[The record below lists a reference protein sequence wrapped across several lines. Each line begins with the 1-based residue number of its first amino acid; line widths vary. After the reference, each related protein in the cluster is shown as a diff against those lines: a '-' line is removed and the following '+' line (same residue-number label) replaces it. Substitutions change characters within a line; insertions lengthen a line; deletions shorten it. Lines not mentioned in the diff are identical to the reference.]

1 MIYKKSSKA
10 QNLNI
15 LRRHKFNFF
24 VPKFYYIEKK
34 ILKKESKVIK
44 DILKNF
50 KNKIIIRSSSL
61 NEDNLKKSNAGKYLS
76 LGNISLN
83 YKSISNALEKV
94 GKKLKQNDQ
103 IIVQDFID
111 NVDLSG
117 VIFTRDP
124 NNNSPYYIINYD
136 RSRKTD
142 LITSGNINPTLETKI
157 IYRNKVFDTK
167 FNKLIKVVKKIE
179 GIFKS
184 DTLDIEFAIKKNKIY
199 IFQCR
204 ELVIKERKNY
214 DKEIETALKNLEK
227 KIDKLKK
234 PNPFISGKTTYFS
247 NMSDWN
253 PAEMIGSKPK
263 NLSISLYSELI
274 TNNIWAE
281 QRKGYGYKDV
291 IPNPLMVNF
300 AGSPYIDLRTDFNSF
315 LPAGLDKKKEN
326 KIVNNSLYKIKK
338 KPELHDKIEFECIE
352 NSYDFNSKVIKAD
365 YLDKNY
371 LLKLKKITEDCIK
384 NSSKINKE
392 LNSLSQL
399 DIKINIIKNSK
410 LSDIQKI
417 YYLIHNCKYYGTLPF
432 AGIARLAFIATR
444 FLRSM
449 LNLKLINQN
458 EYEMFYQYSD
468 SISNIIKKDLIKLK
482 NKKITKQKF
491 LFKYGHLRPQ
501 TYSITS
507 KNYREAFNKYFSLS
521 DEIKIIKNKKLFFR
535 KKLFDKID
543 KQIKKHNLKFSNKEL
558 VSFIIKS
565 IHYREYSKF
574 IFSKSIDEIF
584 NNIKKLS
591 KEMKLTLEDIE
602 YVSINT
608 FLENLG
614 TLSPQRLKNILSNQI
629 KENKKNFQILE
640 KLKLPDIIFN
650 NKNIYNFSYKIVK
663 GNYVT
668 NKKTSGKLLS
678 LKNIKNIKNIK
689 NKIIL
694 IENADPG
701 FDYIFSYKI
710 AGLITKYGG
719 SNSHMSIRCLEL
731 GIPAV
736 IGIGEKNFESLL
748 NSNNV
753 YLDCKQKIFRIT
765 N

>member
-1 MIYKKSSKA
+1 M
-10 QNLNI
+10 
-15 LRRHKFNFF
+15 
-24 VPKFYYIEKK
+24 
-34 ILKKESKVIK
+34 
-44 DILKNF
+44 
-50 KNKIIIRSSSL
+50 
-61 NEDNLKKSNAGKYLS
+61 EDNINKSNAGKFL
-76 LGNISLN
+76 
-83 YKSISNALEKV
+83 SISNVKNINRNVINAIENV
-94 GKKLKQNDQ
+94 SKKLQNRDQ
-103 IIVQDFID
+103 IIIQKFVSG
-111 NVDLSG
+111 VDLSG

-124 NNNSPYYIINYD
+124 NNNSPYYIMNYD
-136 RSRKTD
+136 TSSKTD
-142 LITSGNINPTLETKI
+142 LITSGNINPTLETRI
-157 IYRNKVFDTK
+157 IYRNKLVDNK
-167 FNKLIKVVKKIE
+167 FSKLIKTIKKIE
-179 GIFKS
+179 KIFNS

-204 ELVIKERKNY
+204 ELVIRERKNF
-214 DKEIETALKNLEK
+214 DNEIEIALKNLEK
-227 KIDKLKK
+227 KIEKLKK
-234 PNPFISGKTTYFS
+234 PNPFLAGKTTYFS

-274 TNNIWAE
+274 TNSIWAQ
-281 QRKGYGYKDV
+281 QRKNYGYKDV
-291 IPNPLMVNF
+291 SPSPLMVNF

-315 LPAGLDKKKEN
+315 LPAGIDKKKEN
-326 KIVNNSLYKIKK
+326 KIVDSSLNKIIK

-352 NSYDFNSKVIKAD
+352 NSYDFNSNVIKSEH
-365 YLDKNY
+365 LDRNY
-371 LLKLKKITEDCIK
+371 LLKLKKITEDSIK
-384 NSSKINKE
+384 NFTKINEE
-392 LNSLSQL
+392 LNSLSKL
-399 DIKINIIKNSK
+399 EKKINVIKASK
-410 LSDIQKI
+410 LSEIQKI
-417 YYLIHNCKYYGTLPF
+417 YYLIHNSKYHGTLPF

-449 LNLKLINQN
+449 LDLKLINQH

-482 NKKITKQKF
+482 YNKISKENF
-491 LFKYGHLRPQ
+491 LMKYGHLRPQ

-507 KNYREAFNKYFSLS
+507 RNYAEAFSKYFNLTG
-521 DEIKIIKNKKLFFR
+521 DFKIVKNKKLYFK
-535 KKLFDKID
+535 KKLFIKINQ
-543 KQIKKHNLKFSNKEL
+543 QIKKHNINFSSKNL
-558 VSFIIKS
+558 VTFIVKS

-574 IFSKSIDEIF
+574 IFSKGINEIF

-591 KEMKLTLEDIE
+591 NEMKLTLENIE

-608 FLENLG
+608 FIENLG
-614 TLSPQRLKNILSNQI
+614 TLSPKRLKNILNNEI
-629 KENKKNFQILE
+629 KENKRNFQILE

-650 NKNIYNFSYKIVK
+650 KKNIYDFSYKVVK

-668 NKKTSGKLLS
+668 NKKISGKLLI
-678 LKNIKNIKNIK
+678 LKDVKNIKNIK

-710 AGLITKYGG
+710 SGLITKYGG

-731 GIPAV
+731 GIPAI
-736 IGIGEKNFESLL
+736 IGIGEKNFNSLT

-753 YLDCKQKIFRIT
+753 HLDCKQKIFRII